1 MQTLRGRQLE
11 RQGFLGAGRILLD
24 VTTDVAGIFS
34 VTKDWENG
42 QMADITGRFDFHRG
56 GGKHEPVPAAAYV
69 QIYVKTSVLSRAPDS
84 AISAH
89 LMTEAEIDEF
99 VDDALAEL
107 EEIRIAAKK
116 ALVAANSN

>member
-1 MQTLRGRQLE
+1 
-11 RQGFLGAGRILLD
+11 
-24 VTTDVAGIFS
+24 
-34 VTKDWENG
+34 
-42 QMADITGRFDFHRG
+42 MADITKGRFGFHRG

-69 QIYVKTSVLSRAPDS
+69 QIYVKSSVLSRAPDL

-107 EEIRIAAKK
+107 EEIRIDAKK
-116 ALVAANSN
+116 ALAAADSN